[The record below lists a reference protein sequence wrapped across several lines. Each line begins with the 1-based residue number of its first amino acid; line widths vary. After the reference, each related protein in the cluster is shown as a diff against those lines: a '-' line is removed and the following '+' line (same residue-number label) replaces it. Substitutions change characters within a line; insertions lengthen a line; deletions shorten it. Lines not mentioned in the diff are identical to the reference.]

1 MTGPLRVFFVA
12 VCASVLGAAALL
24 AQTPKPSDNLME
36 FVIGN
41 GPHAGTYKLQ
51 PSDVMCMHFRQ
62 QNRVAVVFK
71 DFDASDLKKIGE
83 AGINIVNPDDAGPKQ
98 GDVLVGF
105 GARGDKSA
113 TRYSVSIPGDSA
125 GPITLIRNG
134 KAVDVAFQGRT
145 KDGVSLRVTARCPEL
160 EEL

>member
-1 MTGPLRVFFVA
+1 MTSSLRVFFVG

-24 AQTPKPSDNLME
+24 AQTPAPGDNLME

-51 PSDVMCMHFRQ
+51 PSGVMCMHLKQ
-62 QNRVAVVFK
+62 LNQVAAAFK
-71 DFDASDLKKIGE
+71 DFDERDLKKIGE
-83 AGINIVNPDDAGPKQ
+83 AGINIVNPDEAGPKR
-98 GDVLVGF
+98 GNVLVGF

-113 TRYSVSIPGDSA
+113 TRYSVSIPGESA

-134 KAVDVAFQGRT
+134 KVFDLAFQGRT
-145 KDGVSLRVTARCPEL
+145 KEGISLRVTARCLEL